1 MLVLPPCSPLV
12 VVEFGMPKAAAVD
25 DVSTPTNVAVG
36 MRVLAAV

>member
-1 MLVLPPCSPLV
+1 MLVLPCNPLE
-12 VVEFGMPKAAAVD
+12 VVEFGMPKAAVVD